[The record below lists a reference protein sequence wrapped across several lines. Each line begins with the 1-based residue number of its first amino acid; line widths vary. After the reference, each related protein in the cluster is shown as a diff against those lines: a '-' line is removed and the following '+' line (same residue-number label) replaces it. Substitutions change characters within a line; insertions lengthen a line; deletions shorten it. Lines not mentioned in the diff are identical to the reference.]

1 MLGLPVFGNGYSYG
15 PTNEGSFMTDKKDAK
30 KTEAPADPTPTP
42 QHEDDYSAGKAEGE
56 RQDNAPDYKPTP

>member
-1 MLGLPVFGNGYSYG
+1 
-15 PTNEGSFMTDKKDAK
+15 MTDKKDAK